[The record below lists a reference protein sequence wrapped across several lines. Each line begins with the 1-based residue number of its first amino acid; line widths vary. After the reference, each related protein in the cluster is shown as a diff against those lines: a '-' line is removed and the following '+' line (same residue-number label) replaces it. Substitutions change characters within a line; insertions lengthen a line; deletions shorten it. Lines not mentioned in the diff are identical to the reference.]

1 MSAIEHDK
9 DYYAWTQQQAEFL
22 RQRRFADLD
31 IDYLSE
37 ELESM
42 GASDRRELMS
52 RLTVLLTHLLKWQYQ
67 PERSGTSWRLTITEQ
82 RRSIRRLLADSP
94 SLKPLLLGIL
104 VEEYRDA
111 RDDAIYETSLA
122 KSRFPL
128 DCPYSIEQ
136 VLNSEFWPD

>member
-67 PERSGTSWRLTITEQ
+67 PERRGTRWRLTITEQ

-94 SLKPLLLGIL
+94 SLQPLLPGIL

>member
-52 RLTVLLTHLLKWQYQ
+52 RLTVLLTHLLKWQDQ
-67 PERSGTSWRLTITEQ
+67 PDRRGTRWRLTITEQ

-94 SLKPLLLGIL
+94 SLQPLLPGIL

>member
-1 MSAIEHDK
+1 MSALEHDK
-9 DYYAWTQQQAEFL
+9 DYYGWTQQQAEFL

-67 PERSGTSWRLTITEQ
+67 PERRGTRWRLTITEQ

-94 SLKPLLLGIL
+94 SLQPLLPGIL

>member
-9 DYYAWTQQQAEFL
+9 DYYGWTQQQAEFL
-22 RQRRFADLD
+22 RQRRFSDLD

-67 PERSGTSWRLTITEQ
+67 PERRGTSWRLTITEQ

-94 SLKPLLLGIL
+94 SLKPLLPEMIA
-104 VEEYRDA
+104 EEYRDA
-111 RDDAIYETSLA
+111 RDDAVYETSLA

-128 DCPYSIEQ
+128 DCPYTIDQ
-136 VLNSEFWPD
+136 VFDSEFWPD